1 MSNYKKGDWSEIW
14 DGLFWSFMDKQREF
28 FKKNPRMRMLI
39 SSYDKMD
46 LLKKEKLLLNADNFI
61 KQL

>member
-1 MSNYKKGDWSEIW
+1 
-14 DGLFWSFMDKQREF
+14 MDYFGHLWTNKESF

-46 LLKKEKLLLNADNFI
+46 LLKKEKLLLDADNFI
-61 KQL
+61 KNL